1 MSRTPPTHLCVVGT
15 TGSGKSTLARGIAAR
30 LGLAAVELDG
40 LFHQADWQRAPRDDF
55 RASVL
60 ATLESAEASY
70 GGWVVDGNYRGCV
83 GDLLA
88 ERADA
93 WIWLDFP
100 RRLVM
105 VRLVRRTF
113 DRMLF
118 RRELWNGNRE
128 RWRNLFR
135 RDPELNILLWA
146 WTTHQSNH
154 DRYRAEASTSTTT
167 WVRLRSPQEA
177 DRWLASLS

>member
-1 MSRTPPTHLCVVGT
+1 
-15 TGSGKSTLARGIAAR
+15 
-30 LGLAAVELDG
+30 
-40 LFHQADWQRAPRDDF
+40 
-55 RASVL
+55 
-60 ATLESAEASY
+60 
-70 GGWVVDGNYRGCV
+70 
-83 GDLLA
+83 
-88 ERADA
+88 
-93 WIWLDFP
+93 
-100 RRLVM
+100 M

-154 DRYRAEASTSTTT
+154 DRYLAEASTSTTT
-167 WVRLRSPQEA
+167 WVRLRSPREA
-177 DRWLASLS
+177 DRWLAALS